1 MDETEASEK
10 TSLVGPSS
18 SPSTSV
24 LLEEGEVHTNEE
36 AIRLAE
42 SEDGGSDPLGKFNVS
57 EKDSIRNDS
66 DNVKSGDSYGTFAEG
81 SSVPAKNLTL
91 HQRRMIRNTQR
102 QEFKRLES
110 GMKKKDQVTSKCV
123 VFVERSLKRAN
134 EIKRTYFRIWGKSIK
149 QIEGHLGSGVCTYFK
164 VLVWLLKINV
174 LCMAIGLGLIVAP
187 GRYMV
192 DHHPP
197 PAETLFNKD
206 DLKCT
211 NPKFVN
217 GTGVHYDAVNS
228 VLQLLTG
235 TGWMEDTAMFY
246 GWYPT
251 SNLTSSLTGK
261 EKTIYY
267 FSLAYFTVGCSYF
280 AISLL
285 LMLANLSKLFNK
297 SAAEQLESKQ
307 YSSVVFT
314 WDYNINNAETSQLKS
329 VTVVQALKEELDE
342 DAQEHIKRELSTK
355 IGIFFLRIFTN
366 TICIA
371 AMIGTVYLYVH
382 EVLTDSTES
391 RANLTDNCGKLV
403 RKAPVESIDL
413 DDIDLEDIEE
423 QMAAVWST
431 YSASIIV
438 SGSNVIFPV
447 FFQFIGNYEMYQ
459 FQSTRIGITLFR
471 MFIMKLFSVSTFLYI
486 LYKAAGPSG
495 GNTEG
500 WQTAENT
507 LFYNCWEDYI
517 AAQLYQLIMIDFIIF
532 CTALLLSEVFR
543 SFLVTRVAFL
553 RDRLGLTK
561 PEFNIPKEIL
571 DLVYKQMIFWSGFYF
586 APLLPV
592 LAVIEVIVIFYLKK
606 TSALRNVIPPKTVVL
621 NHQSTFTINGL
632 FLISLLI
639 VFVFIGL
646 VIFNFQPSTT
656 CGPFRG
662 YSRFT
667 DPFSSVIE
675 HSGAFKRYIVDNV
688 KTTSVFIIL
697 LILVGLLIYYYRSM
711 AASRNVTIELL
722 REQVRNEIAGKQVL
736 LNMHQRGSKGRDGK
750 TGKKKIDSIEQKRK
764 NLRRKDSR
772 MHGFAATNPENF

>member
-1 MDETEASEK
+1 MDEAEDDEK
-10 TSLVGPSS
+10 TRLVGTPSS
-18 SPSTSV
+18 YSTS
-24 LLEEGEVHTNEE
+24 LSLEEDEVHTNQE

-42 SEDGGSDPLGKFNVS
+42 SDNVGIVPVDEEPPS
-57 EKDSIRNDS
+57 ESNSIRNNADIG
-66 DNVKSGDSYGTFAEG
+66 GDSYGTFSPTKSG
-81 SSVPAKNLTL
+81 SGLAKNLTL
-91 HQRRMIRNTQR
+91 HQRRMIRNTQK

-123 VFVERSLKRAN
+123 VFVDHSLKRAN

-149 QIEGHLGSGVCTYFK
+149 EIEGHLG
-164 VLVWLLKINV
+164 
-174 LCMAIGLGLIVAP
+174 
-187 GRYMV
+187 YMV
-192 DHHPP
+192 DHHSPKV
-197 PAETLFNKD
+197 ETLYNKD

-217 GTGVHYDAVNS
+217 GTGFHHDALNS

-235 TGWMEDTAMFY
+235 TGWMENTAMFY

-251 SNLTSSLTGK
+251 SNLTSSITGK

-280 AISLL
+280 ALSLL
-285 LMLANLSKLFNK
+285 LMLANLSKLFKK
-297 SAAEQLESKQ
+297 SAAEQMESKP

-314 WDYNINNAETSQLKS
+314 WDYNVNNTETSQLKS
-329 VTVVQALKEELDE
+329 VTVVQSLKEELDE
-342 DAQEHIKRELSTK
+342 DAQEHVKRELSTK

-403 RKAPVESIDL
+403 RKAPVEAIDL
-413 DDIDLEDIEE
+413 EDIDLEDIEE

-447 FFQFIGNYEMYQ
+447 FFQLVGNYEMYQ
-459 FQSTRIGITLFR
+459 FQSTRIGMTLFR

-500 WQTAENT
+500 WQTGENT

-543 SFLVTRVAFL
+543 GFLVTRVAFL
-553 RDRLGLTK
+553 RDRIGLTK

-592 LAVIEVIVIFYLKK
+592 LAVIEIIVIFYLKK
-606 TSALRNVIPPKTVVL
+606 ASALNNVIPPKTVVL

-646 VIFNFQPSTT
+646 VIFNFQPSSR

-662 YSRFT
+662 YERFT
-667 DPFSSVIE
+667 EPLSAVIE

-697 LILVGLLIYYYRSM
+697 LILVGLLIYYYRSL

-736 LNMHQRGSKGRDGK
+736 LNMHQQGSKSREGK
-750 TGKKKIDSIEQKRK
+750 AGKNKFDSIEQKRK

-772 MHGFAATNPENF
+772 MHGFAAANPENF